1 MTPRRGWASEGGG
14 EGGRSKRHAGGR
26 RTHMQLAASATARA
40 APAVLLSAR
49 TRCAVSAGFEPSR
62 APCSRRKSPH
72 ANSCRPDHAARA
84 PDGSEDAGLE
94 EAPVPL
100 VHHAASAAR
109 SQRASTTATTR
120 RSCSSCTCTCACTRS
135 TMTRP
140 PTERR
145 LCTTLHRCECV
156 DTSSTRRAAPS
167 GGRLHNELPLQRG
180 WPARKKWTEIVSGR
194 FLRLPNASSK
204 LGSLQFIQFQNR
216 HANTHLG
223 RARAEPGRPGA
234 HAHASYAWPAAPRS
248 SDDEERGAAVY
259 VRGVQCNGCARTG
272 GSA

>member
-1 MTPRRGWASEGGG
+1 
-14 EGGRSKRHAGGR
+14 
-26 RTHMQLAASATARA
+26 MQLAASATARA

-180 WPARKKWTEIVSGR
+180 WPARKSWTEIVSGR
-194 FLRLPNASSK
+194 FRLPNAAQSWFT
-204 LGSLQFIQFQNR
+204 SLHFTTHRRVFQDE

-223 RARAEPGRPGA
+223 RARAEPRQPGA
-234 HAHASYAWPAAPRS
+234 HAHASYAWPYSCTNRRS
-248 SDDEERGAAVY
+248 A
-259 VRGVQCNGCARTG
+259 
-272 GSA
+272 

>member
-1 MTPRRGWASEGGG
+1 M
-14 EGGRSKRHAGGR
+14 HAHG
-26 RTHMQLAASATARA
+26 AVSACA
-40 APAVLLSAR
+40 
-49 TRCAVSAGFEPSR
+49 CAVSAGFEPSR

-120 RSCSSCTCTCACTRS
+120 RSCSSCTCTCTRS

-140 PTERR
+140 PTECDNANGCCAVCAPRCVAANASTLRR
-145 LCTTLHRCECV
+145 HVAQHHAAAAGCKMS
-156 DTSSTRRAAPS
+156 DRA
-167 GGRLHNELPLQRG
+167 PLQRG

-194 FLRLPNASSK
+194 FRLPNASSK

-259 VRGVQCNGCARTG
+259 VRGVQCNGCARRG